1 MSIFPGFGSPT
12 GGGPPSI
19 FSHMKATRPTDPN
32 ILANTAA
39 LNLRNEQFV
48 LGQKATADRN
58 IVLDKQRQEDIA
70 TQAARDL
77 SRNQRRANRAQNEN
91 VDFQQIVRPEASG
104 ASTSVRRG
112 HGRSS
117 RRVRRS
123 R

>member
-1 MSIFPGFGSPT
+1 MSIFPGFGNAFPKPFGT
-12 GGGPPSI
+12 GG
-19 FSHMKATRPTDPN
+19 ATRPTDPN

-39 LNLRNEQFV
+39 LTLRNEQFV

-58 IVLDKQRQEDIA
+58 IALDKQRQEDIA

-91 VDFQQIVRPEASG
+91 VDFQQIVRPKAAG

-112 HGRSS
+112 HGRGS
-117 RRVRRS
+117 RRIRRG

>member
-1 MSIFPGFGSPT
+1 MSIFPGFGEALGIPK
-12 GGGPPSI
+12 GGT
-19 FSHMKATRPTDPN
+19 TRPTDPN

-91 VDFQQIVRPEASG
+91 VDFQQIVRPKAAG

-117 RRVRRS
+117 RRIRRG